1 MADKAVEAG
10 EVKEK
15 RIGRPRLTEKQKAE
29 NAAKKKG
36 DTRDS
41 VRIYLTPLQYA
52 YLDEYHARGGTLK
65 GETIRLALDRYFD
78 YLIETKRFK
87 LTDNVSPENA
97 QLAWEKRQ
105 RNKPDEEDV
114 GEDK

>member
-1 MADKAVEAG
+1 MTVE

-15 RIGRPRLTEKQKAE
+15 RIGRPKLTPQQKAE
-29 NAAKKKG
+29 NAAKKRG

-52 YLDEYHARGGTLK
+52 YLEEYYAKGGTLK

-97 QLAWEKRQ
+97 QKAWELRQKR
-105 RNKPDEEDV
+105 PAESGDEEV